1 LEEKRTLLNLKL
13 ICPMRLIDQ
22 LVTEINGRNLLGEI
36 KYICLNKSSKK
47 QLFLDYEEEF
57 KNEFDELGR
66 QPNLFDV
73 EEYFKMKIIVD
84 DTITESEGYRL
95 LTKAG

>member
-1 LEEKRTLLNLKL
+1 LKLNLKHYHQSDFL
-13 ICPMRLIDQ
+13 L
-22 LVTEINGRNLLGEI
+22 LVGWSN
-36 KYICLNKSSKK
+36 
-47 QLFLDYEEEF
+47 F

>member
-1 LEEKRTLLNLKL
+1 
-13 ICPMRLIDQ
+13 MRLIDQ
-22 LVTEINGRNLLGEI
+22 LVTEINGRNILGEI